1 MEKTDKNKK
10 MTKLET
16 VLIVLIAIATL
27 GSFLLVMD
35 QNQQDHGVI
44 DGVVYVPESGVVSRI
59 KSIYDSLVS
68 LSYGSESAGSWGDW
82 GSMWNRI
89 YSAGVWVPSLA
100 DAQDSDVVS
109 GKQFYSG
116 SDRTLRTGSL
126 QTLDWEKQSLLQRD
140 NRDLTDYGETS
151 SWDKTNN
158 SPEVWYD
165 EVTGLYWSASQG
177 SMANE
182 FDRSTCDFYTTVPR
196 GDYNGGDTSCGNAIN
211 HCATLSLATHTG
223 DSAKTDWYLPSQIE
237 LMQAYINGIY
247 KKTST
252 GWVTTNGFW
261 SSTES
266 QTTTTSAW
274 YSSLIFDFTYSQTK
288 TTSCA
293 VRCVLRD

>member
-1 MEKTDKNKK
+1 MQKTNKNKK

-27 GSFLLVMD
+27 GSFLVGRAVAEQHEGTPKAD
-35 QNQQDHGVI
+35 STSI
-44 DGVVYVPESGVVSRI
+44 I
-59 KSIYDSLVS
+59 KQ
-68 LSYGSESAGSWGDW
+68 LSDDLTALGYGSTEPGSWGNA
-82 GSMWNRI
+82 GEMWNRI

-116 SDRTLRTGSL
+116 SDRTLRTGSF
-126 QTLDWEKQSLLQRD
+126 QTIDWEKQSLLQRD
-140 NRDLTDYGETS
+140 NRDSTDYGETS

-177 SMANE
+177 SMAND
-182 FDRSTCDFYTTVPR
+182 FVRSTCDFYTTVPR
-196 GDYNGGDTSCGNAIN
+196 GDYNGGDASCDAAIN
-211 HCATLSLATHTG
+211 HCATLSLATHTDG
-223 DSAKTDWYLPSQIE
+223 SAKTDWYLPSQIE

-252 GWVTTNGFW
+252 DWVTTSQFW
-261 SSTES
+261 SSTEH
-266 QTTTTSAW
+266 QNHTTHAWSTNLVNGLTTS
-274 YSSLIFDFTYSQTK
+274 STK
-288 TTSCA
+288 TTSYA